1 MGRGTSWW
9 QFKGKRTRKMEKGTG
24 QGEKG
29 NEANGRKKD
38 PEIRPIGCRG
48 IGSRGRQRI
57 RKGRGKSEREGV
69 LTEGAK
75 RKEAEVK

>member
-9 QFKGKRTRKMEKGTG
+9 QLKGERTRKMEKGKGQGEKG

-48 IGSRGRQRI
+48 MEAPG
-57 RKGRGKSEREGV
+57 GRG
-69 LTEGAK
+69 
-75 RKEAEVK
+75 